1 MIPKEKMSKRFHLI
15 VACVLALAA
24 FVAYQA
30 FYGDQHNQAY
40 ASLSN
45 EEMQNGLLNYK
56 PALKRQLRS
65 RLRDDVENILDLK
78 GHDIVQIFD
87 KPELVRRDLPTTIWQ
102 YRSERCVMDVYF
114 TVGRAGNVGR
124 ENVVHYELRARD
136 TRSSKKLNISACIK
150 ELAVRN
156 TTMSM
161 IDINAIYK
169 ASSE

>member
-1 MIPKEKMSKRFHLI
+1 MAQSRKLHFLI
-15 VACVLALAA
+15 ACVVSLAV

-30 FYGDQHNQAY
+30 FYGDEHNQAY

-45 EEMQNGLLNYK
+45 EELQNGLLNYK

-65 RLRDDVENILDLK
+65 RLSDDVETILDLK
-78 GHDIVQIFD
+78 GHDIAQIFD

-102 YRSERCVMDVYF
+102 YRSERCVLDVYF

-136 TRSSKKLNISACIK
+136 TRSSKKLNVSACIK
-150 ELAVRN
+150 GLASGK

-161 IDINAIYK
+161 IDVNAIYK
-169 ASSE
+169 ASAE

>member
-1 MIPKEKMSKRFHLI
+1 MTQSKKFHFLI
-15 VACVLALAA
+15 ACVCALAA
-24 FVAYQA
+24 FIAYQA
-30 FYGDQHNQAY
+30 FYGDEHNQAY

-56 PALKRQLRS
+56 PAQKRQIRS
-65 RLRDDVENILDLK
+65 RLSDNVDSILDLK

-102 YRSERCVMDVYF
+102 YRNERCVMDVYY
-114 TVGRAGNVGR
+114 TVGLAGNVGR

-136 TRSSKKLNISACIK
+136 TRYSKKLNVSACIK
-150 ELAVRN
+150 SLAVRN

-169 ASSE
+169 ASAE